1 MSIIFQLFNAENLK
15 NLSNEQLDQLLDSII
30 HKVDDSTNN
39 VLRASMASAK
49 QIENELRKNPPPDYA
64 AEVIDM
70 LRKRAHEVFQQLI
83 SQPSSNQPGPFNR
96 AASMFDQLLSAE
108 DFERLNLD
116 TQLSGA
122 RRKILLWA
130 ITCELDNL
138 NSYRTLQRIQ
148 EEARTEI
155 HDPKQTVDQVEGQQR
170 FKDPDSVY
178 SPFNPRSPVYY
189 RDHP

>member
-1 MSIIFQLFNAENLK
+1 MSIIFQLFNTENLK
-15 NLSNEQLDQLLDSII
+15 NLSNAQLDQLLDSII
-30 HKVDDSTNN
+30 HKVDDSANS
-39 VLRASMASAK
+39 VLNASMASAK
-49 QIENELRKNPPPDYA
+49 QIENELRETPPPDYA
-64 AEVIDM
+64 SEVIDT
-70 LRKRAHEVFQQLI
+70 LRKRAQEVFQQLM
-83 SQPSSNQPGPFNR
+83 SQPISNPPGPFNR

-108 DFERLNLD
+108 DFERLNRD
-116 TQLSGA
+116 TRLRDA

-138 NSYRTLQRIQ
+138 NSYRALQRIQ
-148 EEARTEI
+148 GEAQAEI
-155 HDPKQTVDQVEGQQR
+155 QDPKQPIYQGEGQQR

>member
-1 MSIIFQLFNAENLK
+1 MSIIFQLFNTENLK
-15 NLSNEQLDQLLDSII
+15 NLSNAQLDQLLDSII
-30 HKVDDSTNN
+30 HKVDDSANS
-39 VLRASMASAK
+39 VLNASMASAK
-49 QIENELRKNPPPDYA
+49 QIENELRETPPPDYA
-64 AEVIDM
+64 PEVIDT
-70 LRKRAHEVFQQLI
+70 LRKRAQEVFQQLM
-83 SQPSSNQPGPFNR
+83 SQPISNPPGPFNR

-108 DFERLNLD
+108 DFERLNQD
-116 TQLSGA
+116 TRLRDA

-138 NSYRTLQRIQ
+138 NSYRALQRIQ
-148 EEARTEI
+148 GEAQAEI
-155 HDPKQTVDQVEGQQR
+155 QDPKQPIYQGEGQQR

>member
-1 MSIIFQLFNAENLK
+1 MSIIFQLFNTENLK
-15 NLSNEQLDQLLDSII
+15 NLSNAQLDQLLDSII
-30 HKVDDSTNN
+30 HKVDDSANS
-39 VLRASMASAK
+39 VLNASMASAK
-49 QIENELRKNPPPDYA
+49 QIENELRETPPPDYA
-64 AEVIDM
+64 SEVIDT
-70 LRKRAHEVFQQLI
+70 LRKRAQEVFQQLM
-83 SQPSSNQPGPFNR
+83 SQPISNPPGPFNR

-108 DFERLNLD
+108 DFERLNQD
-116 TQLSGA
+116 TRLRDA

-138 NSYRTLQRIQ
+138 NSYRALQRIQ
-148 EEARTEI
+148 GEAQAEI
-155 HDPKQTVDQVEGQQR
+155 QDPKQPIYQGEGQQR